1 MSMANELEVKK
12 YQSVI
17 DASGATI
24 KYAFLLNGATALAL
38 LAFMSNFVAEK
49 PEIATR
55 FADSFWTLGAGA
67 LFAAF
72 SAFFAYGT
80 NYCFF
85 VEKWNT
91 GKVYFWLMLG
101 AKILSF
107 ILFTYSLV
115 CIGFVFSTL

>member
-1 MSMANELEVKK
+1 MTNELDAKQ

-38 LAFMSNFVAEK
+38 LAFMSSFVVEK

-55 FADSFWTLGAGA
+55 FAVSFWSLGAGA
-67 LFAAF
+67 MFAAL

-80 NYCFF
+80 NYSFF
-85 VEKWNT
+85 VGKLNT
-91 GKVYFWLMLG
+91 GKTYLWWMLG
-101 AKILSF
+101 AKIASF
-107 ILFTYSLV
+107 ALFTCSLGL
-115 CIGFVFSTL
+115 IGFVFLTLS